1 MLHLV
6 IAFKYFLIYQIF
18 KVKKFYVNLKD
29 SRKVLLIMI
38 STIGCKEL
46 LFSPVGFVDVL
57 HGIFDVSKVVANF
70 GFVLEIFGFVVIFV
84 ENNFLVE
91 IASVGICLEVLGSVE
106 GFLVEIGSFVAV
118 VEIALVENAFVKIAL
133 VEVALAEVALLKV
146 VFGEVVL
153 VGKGVKAMVVF
164 VVPNRAG
171 SRVNPPGV
179 AVTLSSPMQV
189 QNMAY
194 AKTGKKIVFK
204 SIF

>member
-1 MLHLV
+1 M
-6 IAFKYFLIYQIF
+6 IYQVF
-18 KVKKFYVNLKD
+18 KVKKFYVNIKD

-84 ENNFLVE
+84 EE
-91 IASVGICLEVLGSVE
+91 IDSVDICLEVFGSVE

-118 VEIALVENAFVKIAL
+118 AEIALVGIALVENAFVKIAL
-133 VEVALAEVALLKV
+133 VEVALAEVALVKV
-146 VFGEVVL
+146 VLGEVVL

-194 AKTGKKIVFK
+194 AKTGKRIVFK

>member
-1 MLHLV
+1 
-6 IAFKYFLIYQIF
+6 
-18 KVKKFYVNLKD
+18 
-29 SRKVLLIMI
+29 MI

-84 ENNFLVE
+84 G
-91 IASVGICLEVLGSVE
+91 IDSVGICLEVLGSVE

-118 VEIALVENAFVKIAL
+118 LEIALVENAFVKIAL
-133 VEVALAEVALLKV
+133 VEVALAEVALVKV
-146 VFGEVVL
+146 VLGEVVL

-194 AKTGKKIVFK
+194 AKTGKRIVFK